1 MAVKKFPWLSL
12 VLLLVAYSTLGWVIS
27 GIRWHSSSCAIPLQ
41 LPFLKLECHQLFAL
55 ALAMAVILL
64 LSEILASP
72 LSNIRKGLIY
82 SISTDTRAFI
92 LIISVAFLTSVLVL
106 WIHVAIHALLI
117 VSAGL
122 LARLDMLVAGFK
134 GWQAFGIIA
143 VVSLLG
149 FGLGAS
155 AHYLTMPV

>member
-1 MAVKKFPWLSL
+1 MQWHLSYC
-12 VLLLVAYSTLGWVIS
+12 V
-27 GIRWHSSSCAIPLQ
+27 IPLQ
-41 LPFLKLECHQLFAL
+41 LPFLKLDCHQLFAL
-55 ALAMAVILL
+55 ALAIAFILL

-92 LIISVAFLTSVLVL
+92 LIITVAFFTALLVI
-106 WIHVAIHALLI
+106 WIHVVIYALLI

-122 LARLDMLVAGFK
+122 LARLDMLIAGFK

-143 VVSLLG
+143 FVSLLG
-149 FGLGAS
+149 FGLGAI
-155 AHYLTMPV
+155 AHYLIVPV